1 MRLSLTPLPLVVLLM
16 TTAASAYEIV
26 VSADGPVKTLAQA
39 RDAAR
44 AYQQY
49 QAARPAEA
57 REKIVITL
65 RGGYH
70 FIDQPVT
77 FDGRD
82 SDLTIQGKAG
92 ETATLGSGRRITG
105 WRKLDGNLWYAD
117 VPQAKEGAAGAAPAW
132 DFRTLTVN
140 GRWCQRSFLPQKGFF
155 EHLSVYSE
163 PWRSTTGGG
172 FGVVP
177 VELKR
182 NMIYKPEDLGT
193 WLSTANAEL
202 VIYHS
207 WDMSHA
213 RIESNDTK
221 NNILTLTPPLGYPA
235 GAFGIKR
242 YKVEN
247 IKEGMHTPGLWYL
260 DRENSRVVYWP
271 LPGEDMTKA
280 EAVSPVGNALVKIEG
295 TADAPVKNLTL
306 RNLTLA
312 DTNVPWKSPGFG
324 ASGIQDNAISVVR
337 GVNCLLSDLHLKAIG
352 GNGIVLYLGD
362 SNRISRCHLENIGA
376 SGIRASGS
384 KVPGEGDN
392 LVVEDSHLEHIGMVY
407 PGGLGMTIGNVAGAR
422 IMRNLIH
429 DCGYSGICFS
439 ADKTDAPT
447 NGLIENNHIYRVMTA
462 LNDGAAIYLGNR
474 LDGTFV
480 RGNICHDIHGL
491 TGQGWGIYPDEQS
504 RFLTITGNL
513 VYRCLGSFHL
523 HMAHDITIENNI
535 GVSGDEYQVSLP
547 KTKNVV
553 LRRNVFVCGK
563 EPIFSSSILKVD
575 DQVSESDHNL
585 FFAVGGG
592 KPPLGKITWE
602 AWNASGR
609 DVNSLFADPLFA
621 NPAKD
626 DFTLLDSSPAYKLG
640 FQKLDLSRV
649 PKGL

>member
-1 MRLSLTPLPLVVLLM
+1 MRASLTLLPLVVLLM
-16 TTAASAYEIV
+16 ATAASAYEIV
-26 VSADGPVKTLAQA
+26 VSADGPVKTLVQA

-44 AYQQY
+44 AYRETHPQ
-49 QAARPAEA
+49 
-57 REKIVITL
+57 EKIAITL
-65 RGGYH
+65 RGGYY
-70 FIDQPVT
+70 FLDQPVT

-105 WRKLDGNLWYAD
+105 WRKLEGNLWCAD
-117 VPQAKEGAAGAAPAW
+117 VPEAKDGAAGGTPAW

-140 GRWCQRSFLPQKGFF
+140 GRWCQRSFLPKTGFF
-155 EHLSVYSE
+155 EHLSVYNE

-177 VELKR
+177 MELKR
-182 NMIYKPEDLGT
+182 TMIYKPEDLGG

-235 GAFGIKR
+235 GAFGIKK

-247 IKEGMHTPGLWYL
+247 IREGMHTPGLWYL
-260 DRENSRVVYWP
+260 DRDNGRVVYWP
-271 LPGEDMTKA
+271 LPGENMAKA
-280 EAVSPVGNALVKIEG
+280 EVMAPVGGALVKIEG
-295 TADAPVKNLTL
+295 SAAQPVSNFTL
-306 RNLTLA
+306 RNLTLS

-324 ASGIQDNAISVVR
+324 ASGISETAVTLTR
-337 GVNCLLSDLHLKAIG
+337 GANCLLSDLHLKAIG
-352 GNGIVLYLGD
+352 GNGISVYLGD
-362 SNRISRCHLENIGA
+362 SNRISRCHLEYIGA
-376 SGIRASGS
+376 SGIKGNGT
-384 KVPGEGDN
+384 KVRGEGDN
-392 LVVEDSHLEHIGMVY
+392 LVVEDNHIEHLGMVY
-407 PGGLGMTIGNVAGAR
+407 PGGLAMTIGNVAGAR
-422 IMRNLIH
+422 ILRNLIH

-439 ADKTDAPT
+439 ADKTDTPT

-480 RGNICHDIHGL
+480 RGNVCHDVHGL
-491 TGQGWGIYPDEQS
+491 TGQGQGIYPDEQS
-504 RFLTITGNL
+504 RFLTISGNL
-513 VYRCLGSFHL
+513 VYRCLGNFHL

-535 GVSGDEYQVSLP
+535 GVFADEFQVSLA
-547 KTKNVV
+547 KTTNITMA
-553 LRRNVFVCGK
+553 RNIFVCNK
-563 EPIFSSSILKVD
+563 EPIFLKWQDPLKDSIK
-575 DQVSESDHNL
+575 QSDHNL
-585 FFAVGGG
+585 FFSITGA
-592 KPPLGKITWE
+592 KPSLGKNTWE
-602 AWNASGR
+602 AWTAAGF
-609 DVNSLFADPLFA
+609 DTNSLFADPLFA
-621 NPAKD
+621 DPEHD
-626 DFTLLDSSPAYKLG
+626 DFTLLDASPAYKLG